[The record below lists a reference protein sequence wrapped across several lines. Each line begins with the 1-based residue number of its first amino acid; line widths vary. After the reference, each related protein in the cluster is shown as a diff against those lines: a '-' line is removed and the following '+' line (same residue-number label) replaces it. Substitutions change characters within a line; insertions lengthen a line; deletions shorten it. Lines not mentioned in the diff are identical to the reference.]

1 MQESPFSVHPSEP
14 IPTVGVMPQWIFL
27 LVITIAAWLAVSIVG
42 GLLVGRL
49 IGFVERHVSQPR
61 RRIA

>member
-1 MQESPFSVHPSEP
+1 
-14 IPTVGVMPQWIFL
+14 MPDWIIL
-27 LVITIAAWLAVSIVG
+27 LVLAIVAWLAVSVVG

-49 IGFVERHVSQPR
+49 LGVVARHLPHSR